1 MFDKLK
7 NLYELQ
13 KQATAVKQE
22 LAALRATAQSR
33 DGSVKIVMNGQQK
46 VEKITVAES
55 LLDPQ
60 KKRSLEENLK
70 EAVDEAVSQTQKA
83 AFDTVG
89 KALKESG
96 FSLGGMEGLVKNFL
110 FR

>member
-13 KQATAVKQE
+13 KQASAVKQE
-22 LAALRATAQSR
+22 LAGSKVTAQSR

-46 VEKITVAES
+46 VERVTVAEN
-55 LLDPQ
+55 LLDPE
-60 KKRSLEENLK
+60 KKNSLEDNLK
-70 EAVDEAVSQTQKA
+70 EAIDQAVSQTQKA

-96 FSLGGMEGLVKNFL
+96 FSMGGMEGMVKNFL
-110 FR
+110 FK